1 MRNGFTMVELIFVI
15 VIIGILAAVA
25 VPKLAATRDD
35 AKLSA
40 LMADTKICIND
51 LIAGYKGQGQ
61 TIRIDDDKACVDAK
75 AKGASISYTNDAVRV
90 SNVDSSLNGDHIFQG
105 SRVSID

>member
-1 MRNGFTMVELIFVI
+1 MRNGFTMIELIFVI

-25 VPKLAATRDD
+25 VPRLAATRDD

-40 LMADTKICIND
+40 MMANTKICIND

-61 TIRIDDDKACVDAK
+61 TVSIDSDKACVDAK
-75 AKGASISYTNDAVRV
+75 AKGASITYTNNAVRV
-90 SNVDSSLNGDHIFQG
+90 SNVDPSLNGDHIFQG
-105 SRVSID
+105 SRVLLD